1 MADDAGFRSSLRTH
15 FLTSI
20 MKTTTP
26 MLLALAAACVQSQDA
41 LQYDCDQG
49 SVALGFGPIIGNLND
64 CARASGYNFVP
75 VPKSRP
81 TQDQLSAFCSVP
93 ECSSVAQKYLS
104 IRLPVCAF
112 DLDGQRV
119 VAKDFFS
126 TLCTQYANLTA
137 PPTVAPT
144 PAPVT
149 STKAPA
155 DAGPTT
161 TTSGATTASVVSV
174 VSAALLAALL

>member
-1 MADDAGFRSSLRTH
+1 
-15 FLTSI
+15 

-26 MLLALAAACVQSQDA
+26 LIFALACCVQYGASQDA

-64 CARASGYNFVP
+64 CADASGYKFVP
-75 VPKSRP
+75 VPKTRP
-81 TQDQLSAFCSVP
+81 TQEQLSAFCSVP
-93 ECSSVAQKYLS
+93 ACASVAQKYTS
-104 IRLPVCAF
+104 IRLPACAF

-119 VAKDFFS
+119 IAKDFFS

-155 DAGPTT
+155 AGGSTTT
-161 TTSGATTASVVSV
+161 TTSAATTASVVSV
-174 VSAALLAALL
+174 VSAALFAALL